1 MTHTIALATAI
12 VAGAIAQLSMKAGLT
27 NMDSLLPDGFLL
39 FGLSCYA
46 LAMVAW
52 IKALKK
58 YDLSFAYPLLSL
70 GYVLVYAGAFYWPGL
85 EETIT
90 WNKTI
95 GLSLIV
101 LGVTISAYNKKNSRR
116 IRHDRI
122 RQV

>member
-1 MTHTIALATAI
+1 MTHITALVTAI
-12 VAGAIAQLSMKAGLT
+12 CAGALAQLSMKAGLT
-27 NMDSLLPDGFLL
+27 NMHSFIPNGLLI
-39 FGLSCYA
+39 FGLGCYA
-46 LAMVAW
+46 LAMIAW
-52 IKALKK
+52 ITALKK
-58 YDLSFAYPLLSL
+58 YELSFAYPLLSL

-101 LGVTISAYNKKNSRR
+101 LGVTISAYNNKNSRR

>member
-101 LGVTISAYNKKNSRR
+101 LGVTISAYNNKNSRW

>member
-1 MTHTIALATAI
+1 MISLCALI
-12 VAGAIAQLSMKAGLT
+12 VAIAAGALAQLSMKAGLLHMET
-27 NMDSLLPDGFLL
+27 FIPNGLLV

-46 LAMVAW
+46 IAMAAW
-52 IKALKK
+52 ILALKK

-90 WNKTI
+90 WNKPI

-101 LGVTISAYNKKNSRR
+101 LGVTISAHNNNNGRR
-116 IRHDRI
+116 IGHDSTRKI
-122 RQV
+122 

>member
-1 MTHTIALATAI
+1 MISLCALI
-12 VAGAIAQLSMKAGLT
+12 VAIAAGALAQLSMKAGLIEMT
-27 NMDSLLPDGFLL
+27 SVLPNGMLI
-39 FGLSCYA
+39 FGLGCYA
-46 LAMVAW
+46 LAMAAW
-52 IKALKK
+52 IIALKK
-58 YDLSFAYPLLSL
+58 YDLGFAYPLLSL

-101 LGVTISAYNKKNSRR
+101 LGVTISAHNNKIGRR
-116 IRHDRI
+116 IRHDST

>member
-1 MTHTIALATAI
+1 MTHAIALATAI

-27 NMDSLLPDGFLL
+27 NMDSLLPDSFLL

-46 LAMVAW
+46 LAMIAW

-101 LGVTISAYNKKNSRR
+101 LGVTTVSYTHLTLPTKR
-116 IRHDRI
+116 IE
-122 RQV
+122 